1 MHQWRQVGLTVK
13 CMRCG
18 RYNPLVGPDVPCIQI
33 SEFPPPRP
41 ISEPFPFRNHRT
53 LAEVWGL
60 ATGGNAS

>member
-18 RYNPLVGPDVPCIQI
+18 GFNPLVGPEAPCIPVNQA
-33 SEFPPPRP
+33 RP
-41 ISEPFPFRNHRT
+41 ISDPFPFRNHRT